1 MAISLIEDQTP
12 ITFLK
17 LPFQIDS
24 AASKIKQAL
33 HRHGLSSTIRLIFQ
47 AQPPLARLLAPAKE
61 NIECPTN
68 CITCKLCEKQNQCKQ
83 KGVVYHIKCNLCEFN
98 YVGEAKRCAGTRIN
112 EHTSKDNSFV
122 FQHFKSRHPMHP
134 LKWKWKIVCKIKDWY
149 ARTAT
154 ETIITHKHNLTSQK
168 VRDLNYAIMY
178 NNN

>member
-1 MAISLIEDQTP
+1 MATQTPLSKKSTNVSSQQNEDQTP

-17 LPFQIDS
+17 LPFQSNS

-33 HRHGLSSTIRLIFQ
+33 HRHGLSSTIRL
-47 AQPPLARLLAPAKE
+47 
-61 NIECPTN
+61 
-68 CITCKLCEKQNQCKQ
+68 
-83 KGVVYHIKCNLCEFN
+83 
-98 YVGEAKRCAGTRIN
+98 
-112 EHTSKDNSFV
+112 V